1 MTKEIRNGDA
11 AKSSSLSRYIHVGI
25 FSAITVILYYFWAV
39 PYRAALNYR
48 EQLQLFQT
56 TRTYFEDLI
65 GRPGGLSAYI
75 GEFLTQF
82 FNNFWI
88 GAAVM
93 TGLLLLVMLLCYLT
107 SNRFAPSSPKSTN
120 LVLSLTPLISL
131 LMFLGNPDV
140 TLTFVAALSISLAG
154 AYLFTSIITDHKK
167 VIIKY
172 LLMMGGTTVIYWLTG
187 AATIIFTILIIAYAF
202 RDKRNSIP
210 CKVIF
215 ALVSLICLAAN
226 VYIWSLFLPYPLSY
240 QLIGIGYTMMPDR
253 LDVWQIIVEALCVI
267 VPVLALLFAKLPQK
281 SPYPH

>member
-1 MTKEIRNGDA
+1 MPIICIFVKNIPFRHHDKRNPEWRRC
-11 AKSSSLSRYIHVGI
+11 KIFIVIKIYPCRY

-167 VIIKY
+167 
-172 LLMMGGTTVIYWLTG
+172 L
-187 AATIIFTILIIAYAF
+187 
-202 RDKRNSIP
+202 
-210 CKVIF
+210 
-215 ALVSLICLAAN
+215 
-226 VYIWSLFLPYPLSY
+226 
-240 QLIGIGYTMMPDR
+240 
-253 LDVWQIIVEALCVI
+253 
-267 VPVLALLFAKLPQK
+267 
-281 SPYPH
+281 